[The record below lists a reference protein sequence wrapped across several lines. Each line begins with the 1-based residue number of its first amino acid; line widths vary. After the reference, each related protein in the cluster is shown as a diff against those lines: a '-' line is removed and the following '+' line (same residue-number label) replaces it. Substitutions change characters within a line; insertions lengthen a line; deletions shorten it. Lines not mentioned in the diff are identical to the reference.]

1 VAIYSFIYLK
11 NSYSIN
17 SIEIKFP
24 KFDALTLDMKKLY
37 WIIAIGVTLLV
48 IIIFVKVTEGSKPIE
63 VTLEKAQLRNVIE
76 IVAATGKIQPET
88 ELKITSD
95 VSGEITE
102 MMVKEGDR
110 IKKGDVICRIKPD
123 IYESARDRVNASVS
137 TTKANLKSAE
147 AQLQQAKAALANM
160 DATFKRNKKLFDQ
173 GAISQQD
180 FDISKSQYESALANV
195 AALEAGVAAS
205 ESNIL
210 GTEASLKEANTNL
223 EKTKILSPVDGT
235 VYKMNVEKGERVQG
249 VQGFQGTE
257 ILRLANLTEMEVSV
271 EVNENDI
278 IKVHKGDTALIEVD
292 AYMNKK
298 FKGIVTEVANS
309 ANISNMSIDQ
319 VTNFVVKIRLL
330 RESYDY
336 LVSDKNPVPF
346 RPGMSASVE
355 IQTLRVSNVVTVPIQ
370 AVTSRNKDSL
380 IIKEEDGRDMEVKN
394 EKEKIDEE
402 KEKKKAEEELKELV
416 FVVKDGKA
424 YQKVVVSGI
433 QDNEFI
439 EIKSGLQKGEEVIS
453 GPYSAVSRNLKEG
466 SAVVVVSKKDLYNK
480 D

>member
-1 VAIYSFIYLK
+1 
-11 NSYSIN
+11 
-17 SIEIKFP
+17 
-24 KFDALTLDMKKLY
+24 MKKLY
-37 WIIAIGVTLLV
+37 WIIGIGVTILLV
-48 IIIFVKVTEGSKPIE
+48 IIFMKVSAGKEPIE
-63 VTLEKAQLRNVIE
+63 VTLDKAEIRSVVE

-102 MMVKEGDR
+102 MLVKEGDQ
-110 IKKGDVICRIKPD
+110 IKKGDLICRIKPD
-123 IYESARDRVNASVS
+123 IYESALDRVNASVS
-137 TTKANLKSAE
+137 STKANLKSAE
-147 AQLQQAKAALANM
+147 AQLEQAKASLANM
-160 DATFKRNKKLFDQ
+160 DAVYKRSKKLFDQ
-173 GAISQQD
+173 GAISQQE
-180 FDISKSQYESALANV
+180 FDASKAQYEGALANV
-195 AALEAGVAAS
+195 LALEAGVSAGK
-205 ESNIL
+205 SNIQ
-210 GTEASLKEANTNL
+210 GSEASLKEANTNL

-257 ILRLANLTEMEVSV
+257 ILRLANLNEMEVSV

-278 IKVHKGDTALIEVD
+278 IKVHKGDTAIIEVD

-309 ANISNMSIDQ
+309 ANIATMSMDQ

-330 RESYDY
+330 RESYAH
-336 LVSDKNPVPF
+336 LVTEKNPVPF

-355 IQTLRVSNVVTVPIQ
+355 IQTLRVMNVVTVPIQ

-380 IIKEEDGRDMEVKN
+380 KLKEEGGGNMEVKN
-394 EKEKIDEE
+394 DKEKIDEE

-416 FVVKDGKA
+416 FVIKDGKA

-439 EIKSGLQKGEEVIS
+439 QIVSGLEKGEQVIS
-453 GPYSAVSRNLKEG
+453 GPYSAVSRSLKDG
-466 SAVVVVSKKDLYNK
+466 ANVVVVSKKDLYNK
-480 D
+480 E

>member
-1 VAIYSFIYLK
+1 
-11 NSYSIN
+11 
-17 SIEIKFP
+17 
-24 KFDALTLDMKKLY
+24 MKKLY
-37 WIIAIGVTLLV
+37 WIIGIGVTILLV
-48 IIIFVKVTEGSKPIE
+48 IIFMKVSEGKEPIE
-63 VTLEKAQLRNVIE
+63 VTLDKAELRNVVE
-76 IVAATGKIQPET
+76 VVAATGKIQPET

-102 MMVKEGDR
+102 MLVKEGDQ
-110 IKKGDVICRIKPD
+110 IKKGALICRIKPD
-123 IYESARDRVNASVS
+123 IYESALDRVNASVS

-147 AQLQQAKAALANM
+147 AQLEQAKASLANM
-160 DATFKRNKKLFDQ
+160 EAVFNRNKKLFDQ
-173 GAISQQD
+173 GTISQQE
-180 FDISKSQYESALANV
+180 FDAAKAQFESAKANV

-205 ESNIL
+205 ISNIT
-210 GTEASLKEANTNL
+210 GTQASLKEANTNL
-223 EKTKILSPVDGT
+223 EKTYIYSPVDGT

-257 ILRLANLTEMEVSV
+257 ILRLANLNEMEVSV

-278 IKVHKGDTALIEVD
+278 IKVHKGDTAIVEVD

-309 ANISNMSIDQ
+309 ANIATMSMDQ
-319 VTNFVVKIRLL
+319 VTNFVVKIRLI
-330 RESYDY
+330 RESYGF
-336 LVSDKNPVPF
+336 LVTEKNPVPF

-355 IQTLRVSNVVTVPIQ
+355 IQTLRVMNVVTIPIQ

-380 IIKEEDGRDMEVKN
+380 KVKGDDRNSGMEVKN
-394 EKEKIDEE
+394 DKEKVDEE

-439 EIKSGLQKGEEVIS
+439 QIISGLEKGEQVIS
-453 GPYSAVSRNLKEG
+453 GPYSAVSRSLKDG
-466 SAVVVVSKKDLYNK
+466 ANVVVVSKKDLYNK
-480 D
+480 E

>member
-1 VAIYSFIYLK
+1 
-11 NSYSIN
+11 
-17 SIEIKFP
+17 
-24 KFDALTLDMKKLY
+24 MG
-37 WIIAIGVTLLV
+37 IGVTILVV
-48 IIIFVKVTEGSKPIE
+48 IIFMKVSEGTKPFE
-63 VTLEKAQLRNVIE
+63 VTLDKAELRSVVE
-76 IVAATGKIQPET
+76 IVSATGKIQPET

-102 MMVKEGDR
+102 MLVKEGDE
-110 IKKGDVICRIKPD
+110 IKKGALICRIKPD
-123 IYESARDRVNASVS
+123 IYESALDRVNASVS
-137 TTKANLKSAE
+137 STKANLKTAE
-147 AQLQQAKAALANM
+147 AQLEQAKASLVNM
-160 DATFKRNKKLFDQ
+160 EATFKRNKKLFDQ
-173 GAISQQD
+173 GAISQQE
-180 FDISKSQYESALANV
+180 FDAAKAQFESAKANVDALDAGVTASKS
-195 AALEAGVAAS
+195 
-205 ESNIL
+205 NIQ

-223 EKTKILSPVDGT
+223 EKTFIYSPVDGT

-257 ILRLANLTEMEVSV
+257 ILRLANLNEMEVSV

-309 ANISNMSIDQ
+309 ANIANMSIDQ
-319 VTNFVVKIRLL
+319 VTNFVVKIRLV
-330 RESYDY
+330 RESYGF
-336 LVSDKNPVPF
+336 LITEKNPVPF

-380 IIKEEDGRDMEVKN
+380 MVKDGENNGGLEVKN
-394 EKEKIDEE
+394 DKEKIDEE
-402 KEKKKAEEELKELV
+402 KEKKKAEEEIKELV
-416 FVVKDGKA
+416 FVIKDGKA
-424 YQKVVVSGI
+424 VQKVVVSGI

-439 EIKSGLQKGEEVIS
+439 QIISGLEKGEEVIS
-453 GPYSAVSRNLKEG
+453 GPYSAVSRSLKDG
-466 SAVVVVSKKDLYNK
+466 SKVVVVSKKDLYNK

>member
-1 VAIYSFIYLK
+1 LNPATLATKTLRNLYSNFVPWCLGGKKIC
-11 NSYSIN
+11 S
-17 SIEIKFP
+17 
-24 KFDALTLDMKKLY
+24 MKKLY
-37 WIIAIGVTLLV
+37 WIIGIGVTILVV
-48 IIIFVKVTEGSKPIE
+48 IIVMKVSAGKEPIE
-63 VTLEKAQLRNVIE
+63 VTLDKAELRSVVE
-76 IVAATGKIQPET
+76 VVTATGKIQPET

-102 MMVKEGDR
+102 MLVKEGDQ
-110 IKKGDVICRIKPD
+110 IKKGALICRIKPD
-123 IYESARDRVNASVS
+123 LYESALDRVNASVS

-147 AQLQQAKAALANM
+147 AQLEQAKASLANM
-160 DATFKRNKKLFDQ
+160 EAVFNRNKKLFDQ
-173 GAISQQD
+173 GTISQQE
-180 FDISKSQYESALANV
+180 FDAAKAQFESAKANV

-205 ESNIL
+205 VSNIS
-210 GTEASLKEANTNL
+210 GTQASLKEANTNL
-223 EKTKILSPVDGT
+223 EKTFIYSPVDGT

-257 ILRLANLTEMEVSV
+257 ILRLANLNEMEVSV

-278 IKVHKGDTALIEVD
+278 IKVHKGDTAVVEVD

-309 ANISNMSIDQ
+309 ANIATMSMDQ
-319 VTNFVVKIRLL
+319 VTNFVVKIRLI
-330 RESYDY
+330 RESYSN
-336 LVSDKNPVPF
+336 LVSEKNPVPF

-355 IQTLRVSNVVTVPIQ
+355 IQTLRVMNVVTVPIQ

-380 IIKEEDGRDMEVKN
+380 IVKEEGGGNMEVKN
-394 EKEKIDEE
+394 DKQKVDEE
-402 KEKKKAEEELKELV
+402 KEKKKAEEETKELV

-439 EIKSGLQKGEEVIS
+439 QIVSGLEKGEQVIS
-453 GPYSAVSRNLKEG
+453 GPYSAVSRSLKDG
-466 SAVVVVSKKDLYNK
+466 ANVVVVSKKDLYNK

>member
-1 VAIYSFIYLK
+1 
-11 NSYSIN
+11 
-17 SIEIKFP
+17 
-24 KFDALTLDMKKLY
+24 MKKLY
-37 WIIAIGVTLLV
+37 WIIGIGVTILLV
-48 IIIFVKVTEGSKPIE
+48 IIFFKVTEGTKPIE
-63 VTLEKAQLRNVIE
+63 ITLEKAQLRSVVE
-76 IVAATGKIQPET
+76 VVAATGKIQPET

-102 MMVKEGDR
+102 MMVKEGDQ
-110 IKKGDVICRIKPD
+110 IKKGDLICRIRPD
-123 IYESARDRVNASVS
+123 IYESALDRVNASVS

-147 AQLQQAKAALANM
+147 AQLIQAKATLANM
-160 DATFKRNKKLFDQ
+160 DAMYKRNKKLFDQ
-173 GAISQQD
+173 GAISQQE
-180 FDISKSQYESALANV
+180 FDGAKAQYESAAANV
-195 AALEAGVAAS
+195 VALEAGVTAS
-205 ESNIL
+205 QSNIQ

-223 EKTKILSPVDGT
+223 EKTRILSPVDGT

-257 ILRLANLTEMEVSV
+257 ILRLANLNEMEVSV

-278 IKVHKGDTALIEVD
+278 IKVHKGDTALVEVD

-309 ANISNMSIDQ
+309 ANIANMSMDQ
-319 VTNFVVKIRLL
+319 VTNFVVKIRLI
-330 RESYDY
+330 RESYAN
-336 LVSDKNPVPF
+336 LVNEKNPVPF

-370 AVTSRNKDSL
+370 AVTSRNKDSVMV
-380 IIKEEDGRDMEVKN
+380 KEDGDNNGGMEVKN
-394 EKEKIDEE
+394 DQEKIDEE

-439 EIKSGLQKGEEVIS
+439 QIVSGLQKGEEVIS
-453 GPYSAVSRNLKEG
+453 GPYSAVSRSLKDG
-466 SAVVVVSKKDLYNK
+466 IKVVVVSKKDLYNK

>member
-1 VAIYSFIYLK
+1 
-11 NSYSIN
+11 
-17 SIEIKFP
+17 
-24 KFDALTLDMKKLY
+24 MKKLY
-37 WIIAIGVTLLV
+37 WIIAIGVTLLA
-48 IIIFVKVTEGSKPIE
+48 IIIFFKVTEGSKPFE
-63 VTLEKAQLRNVIE
+63 VTLEKAELRSVVE
-76 IVAATGKIQPET
+76 IVSATGKIQPET

-102 MMVKEGDR
+102 MMVKEGDK
-110 IKKGDVICRIKPD
+110 IKKGDLICRIKPD
-123 IYESARDRVNASVS
+123 LYESALDRVNASVS

-147 AQLQQAKAALANM
+147 AQLEQAKASLANM
-160 DATFKRNKKLFDQ
+160 EGTFKRNKKLFDQ
-173 GAISQQD
+173 GAISQQE
-180 FDISKSQYESALANV
+180 FDIAKAQYEGAMANV
-195 AALEAGVAAS
+195 LALEAGVLAS
-205 ESNIL
+205 KSNIV
-210 GTEASLKEANTNL
+210 GTEATLKEANSNL
-223 EKTKILSPVDGT
+223 EKTFIRSPVDGT

-319 VTNFVVKIRLL
+319 VTNFVVKIRLV
-330 RESYDY
+330 RESYEF
-336 LVSDKNPVPF
+336 LVTEKNPVPF

-355 IQTLRVSNVVTVPIQ
+355 IQTLRVSNVITVPIQ
-370 AVTSRNKDSL
+370 AVTSRNKDSVNV
-380 IIKEEDGRDMEVKN
+380 KEEDNEGMEVKN
-394 EKEKIDEE
+394 DKEKIDEE

-453 GPYSAVSRNLKEG
+453 GPYSAVSRNLKDG
-466 SAVVVVSKKDLYNK
+466 SPIVVVSKKDLYNK
-480 D
+480 N